1 MPHVYFRLALFITLS
16 VSGVAKAQEPC
27 SEVLSSIIGFAKN
40 ADSINL
46 EVTGINGLEKVA
58 LLHFQ
63 GDMASAYDFAL
74 KNYGIAIVVEK
85 LKWPRLTLKTQQ
97 SMGIRQIVGYNP
109 WTKSVLSFAKG
120 SNGQERTA
128 IAHFDGD
135 HNAAFDA
142 AAQIYGDSVVQ
153 ELLGW
158 TKK

>member
-1 MPHVYFRLALFITLS
+1 MPHVYFRLALFLTLS
-16 VSGVAKAQEPC
+16 VSGVARAQEPC
-27 SEVLSSIIGFAKN
+27 SEFLTSII
-40 ADSINL
+40 D

-63 GDMASAYDFAL
+63 GDMASAYDFAF
-74 KNYGIAIVVEK
+74 KNYGIAVVDEK

-120 SNGQERTA
+120 SSGQERTA

-135 HNAAFDA
+135 LNAAFDA
-142 AAQIYGDSVVQ
+142 AAQIYGDIVVL

-158 TKK
+158 EKR